1 MREIKAGG
9 GYLSFDEPIA
19 HFGLG
24 QYHQVDHLMIR
35 WSTGGVTEISGPFKA
50 GHHYHLERR
59 VKVAEIN

>member
-24 QYHQVDHLMIR
+24 QFKQVDHLMIR
-35 WSTGGVTEISGPFKA
+35 WSTGGVTEIAGPFKA

-59 VKVAEIN
+59 EKVAEIN